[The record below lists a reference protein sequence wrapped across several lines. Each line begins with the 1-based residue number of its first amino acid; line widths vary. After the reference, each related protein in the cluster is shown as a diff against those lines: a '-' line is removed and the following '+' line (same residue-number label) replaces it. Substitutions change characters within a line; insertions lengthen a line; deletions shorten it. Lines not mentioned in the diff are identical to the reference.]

1 MNINLVTVYDAKGEA
16 FEMSRSNA
24 TDAVTNLGWT
34 YSKAPKEVTKE
45 DLALAPLAKN
55 TELQVKAAKAIAEGA
70 AAKDANAAKTAEF
83 SAVADVKSFDEI
95 AAEKAL
101 AEKAATVGKKV
112 K

>member
-1 MNINLVTVYDAKGEA
+1 MNVNLVTVYDAKGEA

-24 TDAVTNLGWT
+24 SDAVTNLGWT
-34 YSKAPKEVTKE
+34 YSKSPKEVTKE

-55 TELQVKAAKAIAEGA
+55 TELQVKAAKALAETA
-70 AAKDANAAKTAEF
+70 ATRESNLVKTAEF

-95 AAEKAL
+95 EAEKAL
-101 AEKAATVGKKV
+101 TEKATTLGKKP